1 MTALSIT
8 DLSAGYGVVP
18 ILHEV
23 SIEVAQGEV
32 VAVLGANGAGKSTML
47 RCLSGLLPFT
57 GEAAFYG
64 TKLSGLQPHLIARL
78 GLVQVPEARHI
89 FSGLT
94 VVENL
99 RVGAT
104 PLSSR
109 AELAKNLDQV
119 LSLFPILAQ
128 RRNQIA
134 GTMSGGQQQML
145 AIGRALMGG
154 PKLLVLDEPSL
165 GLAPLVVAELYEA
178 VRHLI
183 ADGLTVL
190 LVEQDVSIA
199 LQMAH
204 RGYVIENGKIALQ
217 GTGDE
222 LRKNEHI
229 RSYYLGT

>member
-1 MTALSIT
+1 
-8 DLSAGYGVVP
+8 
-18 ILHEV
+18 
-23 SIEVAQGEV
+23 
-32 VAVLGANGAGKSTML
+32 
-47 RCLSGLLPFT
+47 
-57 GEAAFYG
+57 
-64 TKLSGLQPHLIARL
+64 
-78 GLVQVPEARHI
+78 
-89 FSGLT
+89 
-94 VVENL
+94 
-99 RVGAT
+99 
-104 PLSSR
+104 
-109 AELAKNLDQV
+109 
-119 LSLFPILAQ
+119 
-128 RRNQIA
+128 
-134 GTMSGGQQQML
+134 ML

>member
-8 DLSAGYGVVP
+8 NLSAGYGVMP

-23 SIEVAQGEV
+23 SIDVAQGEV

-57 GEAAFYG
+57 GEVTFYG
-64 TKLSGLQPHLIARL
+64 AKLSGLQPHLIARL

-109 AELAKNLDQV
+109 AEVGKNLDQV
-119 LSLFPILAQ
+119 LSLFPILAE

-134 GTMSGGQQQML
+134 GTMSGGQQQMV
-145 AIGRALMGG
+145 AIGRALMGS

-178 VRHLI
+178 VRRLI

-190 LVEQDVSIA
+190 LVEQDVSVA

-204 RGYVIENGKIALQ
+204 RGYVLENGKIALH
-217 GTGDE
+217 GTGDD